1 MSSLIKKISAV
12 VFAATFVMI
21 FTLVGGIEQNMISLS
36 AGMLA
41 IIGNFLLMM
50 FSGKIA
56 GAFEPTEEAE

>member
-1 MSSLIKKISAV
+1 MLNLIKKISAV

-41 IIGNFLLMM
+41 IIGNFLLMII
-50 FSGKIA
+50 SGKNA
-56 GAFEPTEEAE
+56 GAFEPTEEKE